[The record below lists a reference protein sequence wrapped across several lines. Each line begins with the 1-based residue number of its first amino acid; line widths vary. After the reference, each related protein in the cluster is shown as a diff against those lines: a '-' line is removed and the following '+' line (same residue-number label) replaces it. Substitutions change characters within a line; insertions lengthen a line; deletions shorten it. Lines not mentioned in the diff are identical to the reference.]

1 MRLPFSDVPSP
12 SPHVRLKAGI
22 VDMPA
27 LVDTGCMGGFHL
39 PPEAC
44 PGKEMG
50 LTGSI
55 DMAGGMSFSRTGTLD
70 QAYLGSLCWRD
81 LAIDCDAE
89 PGRPM
94 LGMDLWST
102 GPVGFDFIRKCLWF
116 PGDSPGDMPISRS
129 NQRSIPI
136 AWNRRGAVPFLKV
149 IAVKPGSDME
159 RAGCRVGDVLEAVG
173 DLRGSRLNR
182 RNIMALVGA
191 GKAHAWVVKREGR
204 LVRLVYPGKAEADS
218 RAGVGGAP

>member
-1 MRLPFSDVPSP
+1 
-12 SPHVRLKAGI
+12 
-22 VDMPA
+22 
-27 LVDTGCMGGFHL
+27 
-39 PPEAC
+39 
-44 PGKEMG
+44 
-50 LTGSI
+50 
-55 DMAGGMSFSRTGTLD
+55 
-70 QAYLGSLCWRD
+70 
-81 LAIDCDAE
+81 
-89 PGRPM
+89 
-94 LGMDLWST
+94 
-102 GPVGFDFIRKCLWF
+102 
-116 PGDSPGDMPISRS
+116 MPISRS
-129 NQRSIPI
+129 NQRSLPI

-182 RNIMALVGA
+182 RNIMALVGT